1 MNTAHAIDS
10 AELDVTETRKTL
22 KWPFVAV
29 FILLIGFLA
38 YIDLSPDDSRA
49 PTTNAEL
56 CIFNAGVNLNG
67 VSIPENPIRVS
78 PSLSVEKLYVC
89 FGMEMRPTPDQ
100 GDKVK
105 VLIGEI
111 LDAALAGLSKPD
123 EPSSGFCLTIAIIDS
138 TVVVAELTDSSFV
151 EIERPKNRCGNSIW

>member
-1 MNTAHAIDS
+1 MNTEHAIDS

-123 EPSSGFCLTIAIIDS
+123 ETGDGFCLTAIIDPI
-138 TVVVAELTDSSFV
+138 VVVAELTDSSFV
-151 EIERPKNRCGNSIW
+151 EIERPKDRCGNSIW